1 MDKDLIRARALCHH
15 LLPVTLGAVVEE
27 APHDGD
33 DVTHSDPEG
42 ETAKIGLVWAR
53 TYLSIF
59 LPPIKTPV
67 TRSKMFHQLANHTG
81 PQLSQQEH
89 QLKTSTWA
97 KPCLITED
105 AD

>member
-1 MDKDLIRARALCHH
+1 MDKDLIKARALCHQ

-33 DVTHSDPEG
+33 DVTQSDPEG

-67 TRSKMFHQLANHTG
+67 TRSKIVHQLANHTG
-81 PQLSQQEH
+81 PQLSQQERH
-89 QLKTSTWA
+89 LKTCSRA
-97 KPCLITED
+97 EPC
-105 AD
+105 